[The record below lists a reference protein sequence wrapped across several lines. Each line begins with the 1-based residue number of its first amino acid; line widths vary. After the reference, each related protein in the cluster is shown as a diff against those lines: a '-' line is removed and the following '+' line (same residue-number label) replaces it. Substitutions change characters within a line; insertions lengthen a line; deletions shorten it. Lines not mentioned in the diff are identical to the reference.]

1 MHDECS
7 PISRSTDT
15 APRPKPWTTPRLRVF
30 GDVRDLT
37 LGGSPGGGDSGGA
50 GPFVEAPLV

>member
-7 PISRSTDT
+7 STPRTTESTPKTWT
-15 APRPKPWTTPRLRVF
+15 APRLRVF

-50 GPFVEAPLV
+50 GPFVEAPLM